1 MCAPAGKLGM
11 MFVQRAKMDQ
21 LENIVEAIRLEFET
35 KSAARDAALQRSR
48 TLIRHCANA
57 IRATHRGDFQE
68 AENLLATAQSA
79 ARQMVADLKPYPDLY
94 YAGYTQDSLKEYVEA
109 RCVYAFIRDGD
120 LPTPAELGVEAPAY
134 LKGLAEAASELRRHS
149 LDLMRQNR
157 LERAEEMLTIMD
169 EVYGRLMTVDFPD
182 AITAGLRR
190 TTDMLRGVVNRTRGD
205 LTTAIRQEMM
215 REALRNFEEQVL
227 PGVSGTTPTR

>member
-1 MCAPAGKLGM
+1 
-11 MFVQRAKMDQ
+11 MDR
-21 LENIVEAIRLEFET
+21 LEAIVEAIRTEFES
-35 KSAARDAALQRSR
+35 KNAARDAALQRSR
-48 TLIRHCANA
+48 ALIRHCANA

-68 AENLLATAQSA
+68 AETLLQTAQEA
-79 ARQMVADLKPYPDLY
+79 ARQMVADLEPYPDLY

-109 RCVYAFIRDGD
+109 RCVYAFICDGE
-120 LPTPAELGVEAPAY
+120 LPTPTELGVEAPAY

-149 LDLMRQNR
+149 LDLMRRNR
-157 LERAEEMLTIMD
+157 LARAEEMLGIMD
-169 EVYGRLMTVDFPD
+169 EVYGQLMTVDFPD

-215 REALRNFEEQVL
+215 REALQEFEARLVQ
-227 PGVSGTTPTR
+227 SR